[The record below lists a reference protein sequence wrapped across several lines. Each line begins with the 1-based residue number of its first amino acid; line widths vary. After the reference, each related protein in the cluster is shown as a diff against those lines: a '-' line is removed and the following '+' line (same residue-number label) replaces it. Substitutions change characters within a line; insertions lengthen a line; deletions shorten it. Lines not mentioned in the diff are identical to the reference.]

1 MNDMGEAYIYNL
13 YIVIWL
19 ITFSLYILIHI
30 HTHTHT
36 DTYIYVYMFIMP
48 GTLLG
53 TTIQCT
59 TEHSRDFSHCLII
72 SQSKMWRGKPIISR
86 HIK

>member
-1 MNDMGEAYIYNL
+1 MTWERLIYIIYIYSDMANN
-13 YIVIWL
+13 
-19 ITFSLYILIHI
+19 ILSFY
-30 HTHTHT
+30 TYTYTHT